1 MPFVLCEQISKGIR
15 FRCSLNDSLE
25 AQDSE
30 PKHRN
35 IGKHSNFR
43 VGRNKYIKNVGSK
56 KKRNNNQQ
64 QVEFIMIGKRSV
76 IILGMIFVFSGFSI
90 ITSIGIFAG
99 ASLIFIGIYLIL
111 KVMS

>member
-1 MPFVLCEQISKGIR
+1 
-15 FRCSLNDSLE
+15 
-25 AQDSE
+25 
-30 PKHRN
+30 
-35 IGKHSNFR
+35 
-43 VGRNKYIKNVGSK
+43 
-56 KKRNNNQQ
+56 
-64 QVEFIMIGKRSV
+64 MIGKRSV